1 MKEQGAYAS
10 AGSVAEEVL
19 SSIRTVV
26 AFGGEQNE
34 VERSEGGGKTDTD
47 TQTGK
52 QTYRQA
58 IQAGHTGGKTDT
70 QTYGPQTNRQTD
82 RHMDHRHRQTDIWT
96 TDTDRQTYRPQT
108 DRKTYMHQQMATS

>member
-34 VERSEGGGKTDTD
+34 VERSESGGKTDTD
-47 TQTGK
+47 TQTDK

-58 IQAGHTGGKTDT
+58 IQAE
-70 QTYGPQTNRQTD
+70 RQT
-82 RHMDHRHRQTDIWT
+82 H
-96 TDTDRQTYRPQT
+96 
-108 DRKTYMHQQMATS
+108 

>member
-34 VERSEGGGKTDTD
+34 VERSESGGKTDTD

-58 IQAGHTGGKTDT
+58 IQAER
-70 QTYGPQTNRQTD
+70 QTHKHMDHRQTNRQTD